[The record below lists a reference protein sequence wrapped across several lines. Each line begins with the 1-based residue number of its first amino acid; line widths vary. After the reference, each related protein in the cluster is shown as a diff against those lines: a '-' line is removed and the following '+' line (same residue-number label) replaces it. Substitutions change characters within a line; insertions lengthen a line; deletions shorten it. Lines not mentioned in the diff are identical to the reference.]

1 MAQNLKNKKD
11 HLQDFGI
18 DLENNIK
25 MDREGTGCIDL
36 DQNKNCWQAVE
47 RAVMSPHPPAVHKT
61 QRISC
66 VTYQPLACPDTVLY
80 DLFCWTFEVAGWCA
94 HGRTV

>member
-25 MDREGTGCIDL
+25 MGREGTGCID
-36 DQNKNCWQAVE
+36 
-47 RAVMSPHPPAVHKT
+47 
-61 QRISC
+61 
-66 VTYQPLACPDTVLY
+66 
-80 DLFCWTFEVAGWCA
+80 
-94 HGRTV
+94 